1 MTQLTKSMQFFA
13 KTGLV
18 DEIVE
23 KVSRHTLP
31 DPCNWT
37 NDSDGFFTTTCGRA
51 FDFCDGGP
59 DENRFSYCP
68 FCGRSIVVAK
78 DGGGE

>member
-1 MTQLTKSMQFFA
+1 MTQPTDSMQFFA
-13 KTGLV
+13 KSGLI

-31 DPCNWT
+31 DPCTWA
-37 NDSDGFFTTTCGRA
+37 NDSDGFFATTCGRA